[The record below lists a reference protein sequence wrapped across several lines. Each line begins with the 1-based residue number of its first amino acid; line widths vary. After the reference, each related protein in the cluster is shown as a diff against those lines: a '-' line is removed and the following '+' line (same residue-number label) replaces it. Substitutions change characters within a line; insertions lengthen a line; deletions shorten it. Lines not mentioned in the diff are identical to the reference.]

1 MSQALEKGMQLL
13 GFVADGEDTLPKLT
27 KVSGWPKS
35 TIHRLAAVLVAQGLL
50 QYQEYRYRL
59 DYRLLELSEKAK
71 RQLSYLQVA
80 KPHLE
85 KVSGQTRE
93 TVHLGELA
101 EGHISYLE
109 KIPGGRGLQMTSHVG
124 LRTPAQVTALGKVLI
139 AHRHREEWES
149 HLFDLP
155 PRTEHTITDRNE
167 LLRELEA
174 VRRQGYALDREENEP
189 GTRCVA
195 APLWDSTGR
204 IIAAISISGASIYID
219 EVRQMELVP
228 VALECAR
235 TISRKLGGGEA
246 PRVDYLSQGS
256 TTGTQDLQ

>member
-1 MSQALEKGMQLL
+1 MSQALEKGVQLL
-13 GFVADGEDTLPKLT
+13 GFVAEGDDTLPKLA

-35 TIHRLAAVLVAQGLL
+35 TIHRLAAVLVEQGLL
-50 QYQEYRYRL
+50 RYQDHRYL
-59 DYRLLELSEKAK
+59 LGYRLLELSEKAK

-80 KPHLE
+80 KPQLE
-85 KVSGQTRE
+85 EVSRRTRE
-93 TVHLGELA
+93 TIHLGELA
-101 EGHISYLE
+101 EGHIIYLE
-109 KIPGGRGLQMTSHVG
+109 KIPGERGLQMRSHVG

-139 AHRHREEWES
+139 AHRPRAEWES

-155 PRTEHTITDRNE
+155 PRTERSITDRNE

-195 APLWDSTGR
+195 APLWDSSGR

-219 EVRQMELVP
+219 EARQMELVP

-235 TISRKLGGGEA
+235 NISRNLGGGEA
-246 PRVDYLSQGS
+246 PRVDPLPQE
-256 TTGTQDLQ
+256 TTGAQESA